1 MHNSKK
7 KRELKLHGNDNRW
20 KWCTV
25 AATMKH
31 KVSTTFQIVFDAS
44 LKVKRNDGPF
54 FRHQHEFPLS
64 PSPHNGTGEMFYCWR
79 FFVDV
84 VRFLTELM
92 LFGPMGFLAYNQPV
106 KAHKKQP
113 SNISK
118 ISHQHS
124 VLWWY
129 YLKVWFHADD
139 KNSFLFKAICQAS
152 SVAVVDVARK
162 IKLKWY
168 LCYVPFFLDSL
179 FHLIA
184 DFSLSSRFYNI
195 FIEFNTQCHF
205 KELFI

>member
-1 MHNSKK
+1 MMAPFSGINTSFHY
-7 KRELKLHGNDNRW
+7 RHHL
-20 KWCTV
+20 
-25 AATMKH
+25 TMERAKC
-31 KVSTTFQIVFDAS
+31 STA
-44 LKVKRNDGPF
+44 G
-54 FRHQHEFPLS
+54 
-64 PSPHNGTGEMFYCWR
+64 
-79 FFVDV
+79 
-84 VRFLTELM
+84 
-92 LFGPMGFLAYNQPV
+92 GFLLTWFVLSQNWCYSVQWFFWLNQPV

-124 VLWWY
+124 VLWY
-129 YLKVWFHADD
+129 YLKVWFHAED
-139 KNSFLFKAICQAS
+139 KNAFLFKAICQAS
-152 SVAVVDVARK
+152 SVSVVDVARK

-184 DFSLSSRFYNI
+184 DFSLSSWFYNI